1 MGIFDNLPFSGL
13 GSDGDMSKRLDRV
26 AKLSVEN
33 VDIPSEFRPTDL
45 EAWLFAPAGTRVGI
59 LGEPQGNAQSE
70 LTPELVELIKDR
82 FERLETAL
90 DLMEANIKLTQQQT
104 AEIVGSRVASG
115 VQAPSEGVSTDMI
128 HTVGEDGEV
137 TSKPIEMD
145 SDHPMTHLEI
155 GENLGLIDVERASKI
170 SGSRFSYLFGDLVKI
185 QFNLVSYTLNKL
197 SEKGFNPTIPPVLV
211 RENALF
217 GTGFFPDDSDQV
229 YEVQNDDLF
238 LVGTSEVSL
247 AALHTD
253 EIIDMKN
260 LPLRYAGYSTCFRR
274 EAGTYGKDTSG
285 IFRVHQFDKVEMFS
299 FCDPEK
305 SYEEHE
311 QILAIEEE
319 ILKDLEIPYRVV
331 DVCTGDLGASAA
343 KKYDIEAWIPSQKK
357 YREVTSCSNT
367 TDFQARRLNMR
378 TKIEDVNTILHTLNG
393 TALAVGR
400 ILIAL
405 LENNQQPDGSV
416 IFSDD
421 LGQILG
427 VNKLSKK

>member
-1 MGIFDNLPFSGL
+1 MIDPQLLKTNIEAIEENIR
-13 GSDGDMSKRLDRV
+13 KRDL
-26 AKLSVEN
+26 N
-33 VDIPSEFRPTDL
+33 IDL
-45 EAWLFAPAGTRVGI
+45 EKLKLLDESRRAAKFESEKLRAEQKKLGKEIASSSEIEKSSLLEKAEKISNEVKTLSEETQQKDDEFFDAWIKIPNIVDSSSPMGKTEEDNKEIKKV
-59 LGEPQGNAQSE
+59 GEP
-70 LTPELVELIKDR
+70 K
-82 FERLETAL
+82 
-90 DLMEANIKLTQQQT
+90 NILN
-104 AEIVGSRVASG
+104 
-115 VQAPSEGVSTDMI
+115 
-128 HTVGEDGEV
+128 
-137 TSKPIEMD
+137 
-145 SDHPMTHLEI
+145 PMTHLEI

-197 SEKGFNPTIPPVLV
+197 SDKGFNPTIPPVLV

-217 GTGFFPDDSDQV
+217 GTGFFPDDSEQV

-253 EIIDMKN
+253 EIIDIEN

-305 SYEEHE
+305 SKEEHE
-311 QILAIEEE
+311 NILTIEEE
-319 ILKDLEIPYRVV
+319 ILQDLEIPYRVV

-343 KKYDIEAWIPSQKK
+343 KKYDIEAWIPSQQR

-378 TKIEDVNTILHTLNG
+378 TKIEGGNTILHTLNG

-416 IFSDD
+416 MFSDD
-421 LGQILG
+421 LGKILG
-427 VNKLSKK
+427 VKELSKK

>member
-1 MGIFDNLPFSGL
+1 MIDPQLLKTNIEAIEENLRKRDLDIDLDKLKLLDESRRALKFESEKLRAEQKKLGKEIASASEKEKVILLEKAEKISDKVKSLSEETQQKDEEFFDAWI
-13 GSDGDMSKRLDRV
+13 K
-26 AKLSVEN
+26 
-33 VDIPSEFRPTDL
+33 IPNIVNSSSPVGKTD
-45 EAWLFAPAGTRVGI
+45 EDNKEIKKV
-59 LGEPQGNAQSE
+59 GEPKS
-70 LTPELVELIKDR
+70 IK
-82 FERLETAL
+82 
-90 DLMEANIKLTQQQT
+90 N
-104 AEIVGSRVASG
+104 
-115 VQAPSEGVSTDMI
+115 
-128 HTVGEDGEV
+128 
-137 TSKPIEMD
+137 
-145 SDHPMTHLEI
+145 PMTHLEI

-305 SYEEHE
+305 SNEEHE

-378 TKIEDVNTILHTLNG
+378 TKNEDGNTILHTLNG

-405 LENNQQPDGSV
+405 LENNQQSDGSV
-416 IFSDD
+416 TFSDD
-421 LGQILG
+421 LGKILG
-427 VNKLSKK
+427 VSKLS

>member
-1 MGIFDNLPFSGL
+1 MIDPQLLKTNIEAIEENLRKRDLDIDLDKLKLLDESRRALKFESEKLRAEQKKLGKEIASASEKEKVILLEKAEKISDKVKSLSEETQQKDEEFFDAWI
-13 GSDGDMSKRLDRV
+13 K
-26 AKLSVEN
+26 
-33 VDIPSEFRPTDL
+33 IPNIVNSSSPVGKTD
-45 EAWLFAPAGTRVGI
+45 EDNKEIKKV
-59 LGEPQGNAQSE
+59 GEPKS
-70 LTPELVELIKDR
+70 IK
-82 FERLETAL
+82 
-90 DLMEANIKLTQQQT
+90 N
-104 AEIVGSRVASG
+104 
-115 VQAPSEGVSTDMI
+115 
-128 HTVGEDGEV
+128 
-137 TSKPIEMD
+137 
-145 SDHPMTHLEI
+145 PMTHLEI

-305 SYEEHE
+305 SNEEHE

-378 TKIEDVNTILHTLNG
+378 TKNEDGNIILHTLNG

-405 LENNQQPDGSV
+405 LENNQQSDGSV
-416 IFSDD
+416 TFSDD
-421 LGQILG
+421 LGKILG
-427 VNKLSKK
+427 VNKLS

>member
-1 MGIFDNLPFSGL
+1 MIDPQLLKTNIEAIEENIRKRDLNIDLDKLKLLDESRRALKFESEKLRAEQKKLGKEIASASEKEKVIHLEKAEKISDKVKSLSEETQQKDEEFFDAWI
-13 GSDGDMSKRLDRV
+13 K
-26 AKLSVEN
+26 
-33 VDIPSEFRPTDL
+33 IPNIVNSSSPVGKTD
-45 EAWLFAPAGTRVGI
+45 EDNKEIKKV
-59 LGEPQGNAQSE
+59 GEP
-70 LTPELVELIKDR
+70 K
-82 FERLETAL
+82 
-90 DLMEANIKLTQQQT
+90 NIKN
-104 AEIVGSRVASG
+104 
-115 VQAPSEGVSTDMI
+115 
-128 HTVGEDGEV
+128 
-137 TSKPIEMD
+137 
-145 SDHPMTHLEI
+145 PMTHLEI

-305 SYEEHE
+305 SNEEHE
-311 QILAIEEE
+311 HILAIEEE

-343 KKYDIEAWIPSQKK
+343 KKYDIEAWIPSQQK

-378 TKIEDVNTILHTLNG
+378 TKNEDGNTILHTLNG

-405 LENNQQPDGSV
+405 LENNQQSDGSV
-416 IFSDD
+416 MFSDD
-421 LGQILG
+421 LGKILG
-427 VNKLSKK
+427 VNKLS